1 MAVKSLPAG
10 PFIAAYVD
18 ISTNSAPLTLINSI
32 ATEPVE
38 IQVFMNS
45 EYKACIDNDR
55 QTGLYTVKFDLNFYG
70 HDDIPILLARRLSLS
85 AGINDAI
92 SNNKYSL
99 LLLHNNDTEKA
110 SYYFPTIRAV
120 VDYTINYDKSNPTKV
135 KISFIA
141 ENRDSS
147 ADLYFRNT
155 YSALDTEMG
164 SKSPI

>member
-55 QTGLYTVKFDLNFYG
+55 PNRNLQTGW
-70 HDDIPILLARRLSLS
+70 RLQV
-85 AGINDAI
+85 
-92 SNNKYSL
+92 
-99 LLLHNNDTEKA
+99 
-110 SYYFPTIRAV
+110 F
-120 VDYTINYDKSNPTKV
+120 
-135 KISFIA
+135 
-141 ENRDSS
+141 RD
-147 ADLYFRNT
+147 
-155 YSALDTEMG
+155 
-164 SKSPI
+164 